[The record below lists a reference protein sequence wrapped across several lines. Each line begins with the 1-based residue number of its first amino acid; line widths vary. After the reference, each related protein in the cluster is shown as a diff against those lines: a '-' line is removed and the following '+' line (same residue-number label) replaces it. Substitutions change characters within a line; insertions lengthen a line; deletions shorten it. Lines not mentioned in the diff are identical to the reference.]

1 MSRLLVKVVVIGF
14 LLLFFTV
21 GGVGGY
27 GIYCWRAAK
36 REVEDFRTEEARKHL
51 RFCLLLRPN
60 SISVNLLAARAARLE
75 GEFDEAEKHLGKC
88 LKLAKGSTEEIQ
100 VEFLLMRVQRGEEDE
115 VAGELLQYVNG
126 GYPESILILE
136 TLAHAYIRNMR
147 SGMAF
152 SCLSMRIDLAPDDY
166 QPYEW
171 RGRVLENLNDRRGAI
186 KDYAKAIELNPNL
199 TSARLRLAEL
209 QLETAEIEEAA
220 KNLELLTSQFPD
232 RIDIKARLGQCR
244 FMQGREDD
252 ARPLLEAAVKEMP
265 DDPSLLLTLSK
276 LDMVS
281 HNWSQAERWLRH
293 ALELD
298 PTDLES
304 RFNLVSCLE
313 HAGRRQEAEVERDR
327 HQKDS
332 AMLNRISKILQ
343 TDAEHPSRDPDA
355 LYEVG
360 SVFLKV
366 NNTRVGLW
374 WLNRVLQLNPDHQ
387 ATHKTLAEYYE
398 SKGEKDLAAQHR
410 RRLKPAK

>member
-1 MSRLLVKVVVIGF
+1 
-14 LLLFFTV
+14 
-21 GGVGGY
+21 
-27 GIYCWRAAK
+27 
-36 REVEDFRTEEARKHL
+36 
-51 RFCLLLRPN
+51 
-60 SISVNLLAARAARLE
+60 
-75 GEFDEAEKHLGKC
+75 
-88 LKLAKGSTEEIQ
+88 
-100 VEFLLMRVQRGEEDE
+100 
-115 VAGELLQYVNG
+115 
-126 GYPESILILE
+126 
-136 TLAHAYIRNMR
+136 MR

-186 KDYAKAIELNPNL
+186 RDYAKAIELNPDL

-332 AMLNRISKILQ
+332 AMLNRVSKILQ

>member
-1 MSRLLVKVVVIGF
+1 MSRLLVKVVFVGFF
-14 LLLFFTV
+14 LLICAV
-21 GGVGGY
+21 GGVAGY
-27 GIYCWRAAK
+27 ARYCWVAAQ
-36 REVEDFRTEEARKHL
+36 REVAEYQPEEAQKHL
-51 RFCLLLRPN
+51 RFLLFFRPN
-60 SISVNLLAARAARLE
+60 HIPYNLLAARAARIN
-75 GEFDEAEKHLGKC
+75 GEFDEAERYLNKC

-126 GYPESILILE
+126 KYPESKLILE
-136 TLAHAYIRNMR
+136 TLAHAYMRNVR

-152 SCLSMRIDLAPDDY
+152 TCLTMRIDLAPDDY

-186 KDYAKAIELNPNL
+186 RDYAKAVELNPDL

-276 LDMVS
+276 VDMVA
-281 HNWSQAERWLRH
+281 HNWKQAERWLRH

-343 TDAEHPSRDPDA
+343 TDAENPSRDPDA

-360 SVFLKV
+360 SVFLMV
-366 NNTRVGLW
+366 GNT
-374 WLNRVLQLNPDHQ
+374 
-387 ATHKTLAEYYE
+387 
-398 SKGEKDLAAQHR
+398 
-410 RRLKPAK
+410 